1 MYEAI
6 IIGGGP
12 AGLQAA
18 LTLGRMHRRTLLL
31 DSREYRNA
39 TVDHAHN
46 LLGND
51 GVAPADLRARG
62 REELAA
68 YATLEIRDAT
78 ASGVAADAEGVR
90 VEVDGETLH
99 AGHLVLATGLADDL
113 PPSPDSRSTGATGSP
128 IAPSATVTSSRDA
141 RWPCSTPRRTR

>member
-46 LLGND
+46 LLATTASHPRICARG
-51 GVAPADLRARG
+51 AARAR
-62 REELAA
+62 RV
-68 YATLEIRDAT
+68 RDARDP
-78 ASGVAADAEGVR
+78 GCHGLRVAADAEGVR

-99 AGHLVLATGLADDL
+99 AGHLVLATAS
-113 PPSPDSRSTGATGSP
+113 PTISRPSPDSRALGRPVANCPFFCHGHEFAGRP
-128 IAPSATVTSSRDA
+128 VAVL
-141 RWPCSTPRRTR
+141 TPRRTR